1 MKFIFFIIYLL
12 SISHISSGKS
22 TEWKSLIVSLAS
34 AFVSMFCKEQ
44 GITVLV
50 SKSLNI
56 SYRTKVS
63 KRQDKCDL
71 AFFLFWPDLTLIL
84 DIGWEYKC
92 PTQATQIPNL
102 QDSLTHFFTCNLV

>member
-1 MKFIFFIIYLL
+1 M
-12 SISHISSGKS
+12 SHISSGES

-56 SYRTKVS
+56 SYRTKAS
-63 KRQDKCDL
+63 MRQHKCDHG
-71 AFFLFWPDLTLIL
+71 FFLFWPDVTLISY
-84 DIGWEYKC
+84 ISSEYNILKRHLKKARVINTFC
-92 PTQATQIPNL
+92 YL
-102 QDSLTHFFTCNLV
+102 QLCLSIVAILFITK